1 MSSVLRAGAAVRRR
15 LLDALYDSEVG
26 DRVAGELERMLAA
39 GAAPR
44 GRERLWD
51 ERDAWLITY
60 PDQFRRAGEAPLAT
74 LRTVMEEDLEPWLDG
89 LHVTPFF
96 PWTSDDG
103 FAVTDYLAVDER
115 YGTWADVEALGRGR
129 RLVADAVVN
138 H

>member
-15 LLDALYDSEVG
+15 LLDALYAPEVA
-26 DRVAGELERMLAA
+26 DRVAGELERMLTA

-44 GRERLWD
+44 RRERLWD

-74 LRTVMEEDLEPWLDG
+74 LRTVMEEDLEPWLHG

-96 PWTSDDG
+96 P
-103 FAVTDYLAVDER
+103 
-115 YGTWADVEALGRGR
+115 
-129 RLVADAVVN
+129 
-138 H
+138 